1 MDEKWNDTNFVEK
14 TIFNIMALM
23 LPKSE
28 LDYLKWDKR
37 LEGAIVDPETP
48 FTAEEKLQRY
58 EALKKA
64 INDLPS
70 QFLDLNVAIDR
81 DKSTLLL
88 FAIDQINDKD
98 QRFEIVKL
106 LLQKGASI
114 ETISGLYEVKTNA
127 INAAQE
133 KGDFRLVGLFLGV
146 GSREQLSL
154 QSLEE
159 ARDILLNFVHKDIEI
174 FKNYAK

>member
-1 MDEKWNDTNFVEK
+1 
-14 TIFNIMALM
+14 M

-114 ETISGLYEVKTNA
+114 ETISGLYEVK
-127 INAAQE
+127 QMQSMQHKR
-133 KGDFRLVGLFLGV
+133 KGLSFSWLIFRSWEQRTTLFTI
-146 GSREQLSL
+146 SRRSSGHSIKLCS
-154 QSLEE
+154 
-159 ARDILLNFVHKDIEI
+159 
-174 FKNYAK
+174 